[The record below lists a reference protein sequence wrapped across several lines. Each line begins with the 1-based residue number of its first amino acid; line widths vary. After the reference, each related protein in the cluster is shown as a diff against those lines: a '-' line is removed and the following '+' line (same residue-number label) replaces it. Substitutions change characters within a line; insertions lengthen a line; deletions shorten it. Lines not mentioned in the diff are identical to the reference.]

1 MQIEKQRQRRA
12 EGDRDKETQK
22 ETDRERD
29 RQLDAVKIFLWL
41 KKDKPAILNKTLT
54 TINTGRSVLPEH
66 IGKALLK
73 FSQKAVLSCDTLG

>member
-41 KKDKPAILNKTLT
+41 KKDKPAILNETLT
-54 TINTGRSVLPEH
+54 TINTGQLVLPEH
-66 IGKALLK
+66 IGKSLLK
-73 FSQKAVLSCDTLG
+73 FSQKAVLSSNT